1 MRARW
6 DAQKGMDIKMK
17 KSYLTVSI
25 AFLAAGAVLLCVAL
39 LTDSVLDSL
48 LFGFASSMTA
58 VGVANICRYFYWSAP
73 KNAERYGEK
82 LAKEKIEIQD
92 ELKSKLRDRA
102 GRYTYLLGL
111 VTICVSIMVF
121 SILGKLEAVGGSR
134 ILVLYLGGYLVF
146 QIAAWNVIYRR
157 LLRKY

>member
-1 MRARW
+1 
-6 DAQKGMDIKMK
+6 MK
-17 KSYLTVSI
+17 KSYLIESI
-25 AFLAAGAVLLCVAL
+25 VFLAVGAVLLCTAL

-48 LFGFASSMTA
+48 LFGFASAMIA
-58 VGVANICRYFYWSAP
+58 VGIANICRYFYWSAP
-73 KNAERYGEK
+73 KNAERYREK

-92 ELKSKLRDRA
+92 ELKSRLRDRA

-121 SILGKLEAVGGSR
+121 SILGKLEAVSGSR
-134 ILVLYLGGYLVF
+134 TMVLYLGGYLVL
-146 QIAAWNVIYRR
+146 QTAAWNVIYCR